1 MKSQWKRRY
10 CVLSLR
16 HFTYYTDENMA
27 DKKGH
32 IPLSQI
38 LSADPYRDRVSKLT
52 RYQVETES
60 SVFILEAEDL
70 RSRNQWIRGKSE

>member
-16 HFTYYTDENMA
+16 NFSYYTDENLTE
-27 DKKGH
+27 KKGQ

-38 LSADPYRDRVSKLT
+38 ISADPYRDRNSKLT
-52 RYQVETES
+52 RYQIETGS
-60 SVFILEAEDL
+60 SAFILEAEDL
-70 RSRNQWIRGKSE
+70 RSRNQWIRGKFS